1 MNLILLVSN
10 SHRNHK
16 RYTYPK
22 EGLNICTTM
31 KFKNLQ
37 PIHET
42 HYKYIVKER
51 GIKNIHGQIPAKYYD
66 LESNLWPLERVLL
79 PFLIL

>member
-1 MNLILLVSN
+1 
-10 SHRNHK
+10 
-16 RYTYPK
+16 
-22 EGLNICTTM
+22 M

-51 GIKNIHGQIPAKYYD
+51 GIKNIYGQIPAKYYD